1 MFLASFVGMYK
12 IVLLLFLLHCSPI
25 FSQETGKE
33 YQLLWEIKAKGNKR
47 TSYVF
52 GSMHSNDPRLF
63 NFPDSLYTAFAS
75 VDAVV
80 LETDVTQIYDQY
92 DVRLNLFNFDL
103 FDKKRSFASSKKAT
117 QTVYGSEDGRPQ
129 FLDAYFQQA
138 GYCGGKGFYE
148 LETVQDQLKLAENPE
163 LFNTRTAING
173 LFFTKEAFIQTYIN
187 GDIASLTNMLKSQFK
202 STPEA
207 YDELITKRNQVMAKG
222 LDTLMR
228 KQSVFCAIGSGHL
241 YGSDGVLQLLRQKGF
256 SVRPVQATY
265 NNSTATAKKLVQSWR
280 SYSVADEENSFRMTF
295 GGKPIELTTDDC
307 NKKHYIYQE
316 LGQGNTFEL
325 LIHASADYLD
335 DNRYN
340 FIENDIAQTKEFVL
354 DDGAKGIEGLVL
366 DPIKGYQWKRFIQFG
381 ELCYEL
387 ICYGGNKFMHSDRAS
402 KFFQKFEILTEKD

>member
-1 MFLASFVGMYK
+1 MYK
-12 IVLLLFLLHCSPI
+12 LGLTLFLISC
-25 FSQETGKE
+25 FQVFGQEGEKE
-33 YQLLWEIKAKGNKR
+33 YQLLWEVKAPR
-47 TSYVF
+47 TKKISYVF

-75 VDAVV
+75 VEAVV

-129 FLDAYFQQA
+129 FLDAYFQQT
-138 GYCGGKGFYE
+138 GYCGGKGFYP

-202 STPEA
+202 SAPDA
-207 YDELITKRNQVMAKG
+207 YDELITKRNQTMAKG

-228 KQSVFCAIGSGHL
+228 KRSVFCAIGSGHL
-241 YGSDGVLQLLRQKGF
+241 YGTDGVLQLLRQKGF
-256 SVRPVQATY
+256 QVRSVKASY
-265 NNSTATAKKLVQSWR
+265 NNTTLAAKKLVQSWK
-280 SYSVADEENSFRMTF
+280 SYAVSDEEHSFRMTF
-295 GGKPIELTTDDC
+295 GGKPMILEDD
-307 NKKHYIYQE
+307 NKKHYVYQE

-335 DNRYN
+335 ENRYH
-340 FIENDIAQTKEFVL
+340 FLENDISQTKEFVL
-354 DDGAKGIEGLVL
+354 DDGATGIEGLIM
-366 DPIKGYQWKRFIQFG
+366 DPVKGYQWKRFIQFG
-381 ELCYEL
+381 DVCYEL
-387 ICYGGNKFMHSDRAS
+387 ICYGGNKFMHSDRPV
-402 KFFQKFEILTEKD
+402 KFFQKFEILTEKE

>member
-1 MFLASFVGMYK
+1 MYK
-12 IVLLLFLLHCSPI
+12 IVCLLLLLNCFPV
-25 FSQETGKE
+25 FGQEGEKE
-33 YQLLWEIKAKGNKR
+33 YQLLWEVKPPKSKKV
-47 TSYVF
+47 SYVF

-75 VDAVV
+75 VEAVV

-103 FDKKRSFASSKKAT
+103 FDKKRSFASSRKAT

-129 FLDAYFQQA
+129 FLDAYFQQT
-138 GYCGGKGFYE
+138 GYCGGKGFYQ

-202 STPEA
+202 SSPEA
-207 YDELITKRNQVMAKG
+207 YDELITKRNQTMAKG

-228 KQSVFCAIGSGHL
+228 KRAIFCAIGSGHL

-256 SVRPVQATY
+256 QVRAVKATY
-265 NNSTATAKKLVQSWR
+265 SNTIFAEKKLVQSWR
-280 SYSVADEENSFRMTF
+280 SYAVADEEDSFRMTF
-295 GGKPIELTTDDC
+295 GGKPTKLEDED
-307 NKKHYIYQE
+307 KQHYIYQE

-325 LIHASADYLD
+325 FIHASSDYLD
-335 DNRYN
+335 DNR
-340 FIENDIAQTKEFVL
+340 FRFLENEIARSREFVL
-354 DDGAKGIEGLVL
+354 DEGAKGIEGLVL
-366 DPIKGYQWKRFIQFG
+366 DPIKGYQWKRLIQFG
-381 ELCYEL
+381 DVCYEL
-387 ICYGGNKFMHSDRAS
+387 VCYGGNKFMHSDRPE
-402 KFFQKFEILTEKD
+402 KFFQKFEILTEKE

>member
-1 MFLASFVGMYK
+1 MYK
-12 IVLLLFLLHCSPI
+12 IGCLLFLLSC
-25 FSQETGKE
+25 FRAFGQEGEKE
-33 YQLLWEIKAKGNKR
+33 YQLLWEVKPSKSKKV
-47 TSYVF
+47 SYVF

-75 VDAVV
+75 VEAVV

-103 FDKKRSFASSKKAT
+103 FDKKRSFASSRKAT

-129 FLDAYFQQA
+129 FLDAYFQQT
-138 GYCGGKGFYE
+138 GYCGGKGFYQ

-202 STPEA
+202 SSPEA
-207 YDELITKRNQVMAKG
+207 YDELITKRNQTMAKG

-228 KQSVFCAIGSGHL
+228 KRTVFCAIGSGHL

-256 SVRPVQATY
+256 QVRAVKATY
-265 NNSTATAKKLVQSWR
+265 SSTVSAEKKLVQSWR
-280 SYSVADEENSFRMTF
+280 SYAVGDEEDTFRMTF
-295 GGKPIELTTDDC
+295 GGKPTKLEEED
-307 NKKHYIYQE
+307 KQHYIYQE

-325 LIHASADYLD
+325 FIHTSSDYLD
-335 DNRYN
+335 DNR
-340 FIENDIAQTKEFVL
+340 FRFLENEIAQSREFVL
-354 DDGAKGIEGLVL
+354 DEGAKGIEGLVL
-366 DPIKGYQWKRFIQFG
+366 DPIKGYQWKRLIQFG
-381 ELCYEL
+381 NVCYEL
-387 ICYGGNKFMHSDRAS
+387 ICYGGNKFMHSDRPA
-402 KFFQKFEILTEKD
+402 KFFQKFEILTEKE

>member
-1 MFLASFVGMYK
+1 MYK
-12 IVLLLFLLHCSPI
+12 IGCLLFLLSCFPV
-25 FSQETGKE
+25 FGQEGEKE
-33 YQLLWEIKAKGNKR
+33 YQLLWEVKPPKSKKA
-47 TSYVF
+47 SYVF

-75 VDAVV
+75 VEAVV

-103 FDKKRSFASSKKAT
+103 FDKKRSFASSRKAT

-138 GYCGGKGFYE
+138 GYCGGKGFYQ

-202 STPEA
+202 SSPEA
-207 YDELITKRNQVMAKG
+207 YDELITKRNQTMAKG
-222 LDTLMR
+222 LDTLIR
-228 KQSVFCAIGSGHL
+228 KRTVFCAIGSGHL

-256 SVRPVQATY
+256 QVRAVKATY
-265 NNSTATAKKLVQSWR
+265 SNAASAEKKLVQSWR
-280 SYSVADEENSFRMTF
+280 SYAVGDEEDSFRMTF
-295 GGKPIELTTDDC
+295 GGKPTKLEDE
-307 NKKHYIYQE
+307 NKLHYIYQE

-325 LIHASADYLD
+325 FIHTSSDYLD
-335 DNRYN
+335 DNRYR
-340 FIENDIAQTKEFVL
+340 FLENEIARTREFVL
-354 DDGAKGIEGLVL
+354 DEGAKGIEGLVL
-366 DPIKGYQWKRFIQFG
+366 DPIKGYQWKRLIQFG
-381 ELCYEL
+381 NVCYEL
-387 ICYGGNKFMHSDRAS
+387 VCYGGNKFMHSDRPE
-402 KFFQKFEILTEKD
+402 KFFQKFEILTEKE

>member
-1 MFLASFVGMYK
+1 M
-12 IVLLLFLLHCSPI
+12 I
-25 FSQETGKE
+25 FSFQAFGQEAGKE
-33 YQLLWEIKAKGNKR
+33 YQLLWEIKAPRSRKI
-47 TSYVF
+47 SYVF

-129 FLDAYFQQA
+129 FLDAWFQQT
-138 GYCGGKGFYE
+138 GYCGGKKFYQ

-173 LFFTKEAFIQTYIN
+173 LFFTKEVFIQTYIN
-187 GDIASLTNMLKSQFK
+187 GDIASLTNMLKAQFK
-202 STPEA
+202 SSPEA
-207 YDELITKRNQVMAKG
+207 YDELITKRNQTMAKG
-222 LDTLMR
+222 LDTLIR
-228 KQSVFCAIGSGHL
+228 KRSVFCAIGSGHL
-241 YGSDGVLQLLRQKGF
+241 YGTDGVLQLLRQKGF
-256 SVRPVQATY
+256 QVRAVTASYGNQSLEARKQVLSWKTY
-265 NNSTATAKKLVQSWR
+265 AVT
-280 SYSVADEENSFRMTF
+280 DEEQSFQMTF
-295 GGKPIELTTDDC
+295 GGKPIKLEDG
-307 NKKHYIYQE
+307 NKEHYLYQE

-325 LIHASADYLD
+325 IIHASADYLD

-340 FIENDIAQTKEFVL
+340 FIENDMAHTKDFVF
-354 DDGAKGIEGLVL
+354 DEGAKGIEGLVL

-381 ELCYEL
+381 NVCYEL
-387 ICYGGNKFMHSDRAS
+387 ICYGGNKFMHSDRPVR
-402 KFFQKFEILTEKD
+402 FFQKFEILTEKE

>member
-1 MFLASFVGMYK
+1 MYK
-12 IVLLLFLLHCSPI
+12 LGLTLFLINC
-25 FSQETGKE
+25 FQVFGQEVEKE
-33 YQLLWEIKAKGNKR
+33 YQLLWEVKAPR
-47 TSYVF
+47 TKKISYVF

-75 VDAVV
+75 VEAVV

-129 FLDAYFQQA
+129 FLDAYFQQT
-138 GYCGGKGFYE
+138 GYCGGKGFYQ

-202 STPEA
+202 SAPDA
-207 YDELITKRNQVMAKG
+207 YDELITKRNQIMVKG

-228 KQSVFCAIGSGHL
+228 KRSVFCAIGSGHL
-241 YGSDGVLQLLRQKGF
+241 YGTDGVLQLLRQKGF
-256 SVRPVQATY
+256 QVRSVKASY
-265 NNSTATAKKLVQSWR
+265 NNTTLAAKKLVQSWKT
-280 SYSVADEENSFRMTF
+280 YSVSDEENSFRMTF
-295 GGKPIELTTDDC
+295 GGKPMILEDD
-307 NKKHYIYQE
+307 NKKHYVYQE

-335 DNRYN
+335 ENRYN
-340 FIENDIAQTKEFVL
+340 FLENDISQTREFVL
-354 DDGAKGIEGLVL
+354 DEGASGIEGLIM
-366 DPIKGYQWKRFIQFG
+366 DPVKGYQWKRFIQFG
-381 ELCYEL
+381 DVCYEL
-387 ICYGGNKFMHSDRAS
+387 ICYGGNKFMHSDRPV
-402 KFFQKFEILTEKD
+402 KFFQKFEILTEKE

>member
-1 MFLASFVGMYK
+1 MYK
-12 IVLLLFLLHCSPI
+12 LVSFLLLSLYCLPVSG
-25 FSQETGKE
+25 QEAGKE
-33 YQLLWEIKAKGNKR
+33 YQLLWEIKAPRSKKI
-47 TSYVF
+47 SYLF

-129 FLDAYFQQA
+129 FLDAWFQQT
-138 GYCGGKGFYE
+138 GYCGGKAFYQ

-173 LFFTKEAFIQTYIN
+173 LFFTKEVFIQTYIN
-187 GDIASLTNMLKSQFK
+187 GDLASLTNMLKAQFK
-202 STPEA
+202 SSPEA
-207 YDELITKRNQVMAKG
+207 YDELITKRNQTMAKG
-222 LDTLMR
+222 LDTLIR
-228 KQSVFCAIGSGHL
+228 KRSVFCAIGSGHL

-256 SVRPVQATY
+256 QVRAVKATY
-265 NNSTATAKKLVQSWR
+265 DNSTLAAKKQVQSWR
-280 SYSVADEENSFRMTF
+280 SYSVADEEDSFRMTF
-295 GGKPIELTTDDC
+295 GGKPIELQDE

-325 LIHASADYLD
+325 LIHASSDYLD
-335 DNRYN
+335 DNRYH
-340 FIENDIAQTKEFVL
+340 FIENDIARTKEFVL

-381 ELCYEL
+381 DVCYEL
-387 ICYGGNKFMHSDRAS
+387 ICYGGNKFMHSDRAA
-402 KFFQKFEILTEKD
+402 KFFQKFEILTEKE

>member
-1 MFLASFVGMYK
+1 MNKLVF
-12 IVLLLFLLHCSPI
+12 LLFFPLCFQS
-25 FSQETGKE
+25 FGQETGKD
-33 YQLLWEIKAKGNKR
+33 YQLLWEIKAKGNKKP
-47 TSYVF
+47 SYVF

-63 NFPDSLYTAFAS
+63 NFPDSLYSAFVS

-80 LETDVTQIYDQY
+80 LETDVMQIYDQY

-103 FDKKRSFASSKKAT
+103 FDKKRSFAGSKKAT

-138 GYCGGKGFYE
+138 GYCGGKGFYQ

-173 LFFTKEAFIQTYIN
+173 LFFTKEAFIQTYLN

-202 STPEA
+202 GAPDA

-222 LDTLMR
+222 LDTLIR
-228 KQSVFCAIGSGHL
+228 KKSVFCAIGSGHL
-241 YGSDGVLQLLRQKGF
+241 YGSDGVLQLLKQKGF
-256 SVRPVQATY
+256 QVRPVKATY
-265 NNSTATAKKLVQSWR
+265 TNSTLEQKKLVQSWKN
-280 SYSVADEENSFRMTF
+280 YPITDEENSFRMTF
-295 GGKPIELTTDDC
+295 GGKPIELEDG

-325 LIHASADYLD
+325 IIHESEDYLD

-340 FIENDIAQTKEFVL
+340 FVENELAQTKEMTL
-354 DDGAKGIEGLVL
+354 DAGAVVIEGLVL
-366 DPIKGYQWKRFIQFG
+366 DLIKGYQWKRFIQFG
-381 ELCYEL
+381 DVCYEL
-387 ICYGGNKFMHSDRAS
+387 VCYGGNKFMHSDRAG
-402 KFFQKFEILTEKD
+402 KFFQKFEILTEKE